1 MRAAV
6 VYKAQDMRFE
16 ERPDPEPRAGEVVVR
31 IAKVGVCGSDVHYY
45 FAGGLGVHKVKEPII
60 LGHECAG
67 EVVEAGQGVERLKV
81 GDRVVIEPG
90 VPCGK
95 CSFCREGKYNICQS
109 MRFMATPP
117 VDGAFCHYVA
127 WPEAYCYPMPEG
139 MTYAEAAMIE
149 PLAVGVFAVDLG
161 EMKSGYSVVILGAA
175 AIGLF
180 TLQCAR
186 LAGAGK
192 TVVTDV
198 LPERLEQAKRFGA
211 DGVVN
216 AAEEDVPQRVKDETE
231 GMGAEIVFEAAGN
244 AHTMKQAVD
253 LVKPGGTI
261 VVIGICPEDV
271 IPINFGNSRR
281 REVTYKFVRRYKH
294 VFKRSIDLAARG
306 RVDAKSMVTHNFPF
320 DKIADAFD
328 LAKSCRDN
336 VLKATVQ
343 ITEGME

>member
-16 ERPDPEPRAGEVVVR
+16 ERPDPEPQQGEVLVR
-31 IAKVGVCGSDVHYY
+31 MGKVGVCGSDVHYY
-45 FAGGLGVHKVKEPII
+45 FAGGLGVHKVKQPII

-67 EVVEAGQGVERLKV
+67 DVVALGPGVQRLQV

-95 CSFCREGKYNICQS
+95 CVFCREGKYNICQS
-109 MRFMATPP
+109 MHFMATPP
-117 VDGAFCHYVA
+117 VDGALCDYIA
-127 WPEAYCYPMPEG
+127 WPEAYCYSMPES
-139 MTYAEAAMIE
+139 MTYAEGAMIE
-149 PLAVGVFAVDLG
+149 PLAVGIFALDLS
-161 EMKSGYSVVILGAA
+161 EIKSGYSVVILGSA

-192 TVVTDV
+192 TIVTDV
-198 LPERLEQAKRFGA
+198 LPARLEQAKRFGA
-211 DGVVN
+211 DVVVN
-216 AAEEDVPQRVKDETE
+216 AAEEDVVKRIKDETE
-231 GMGAEIVFEAAGN
+231 GLGAEVVFEAAGN

-253 LVKPGGTI
+253 LVKPGGVI
-261 VVIGICPEDV
+261 VVIGICPDDV

-294 VFKRSIDLAARG
+294 VFKRAVDLVARG

-320 DKIADAFD
+320 DKITDAFD
-328 LAKSCRDN
+328 LAKSCNDN

-343 ITEGME
+343 VTQGME